1 MQCSVCG
8 APATNMTPGDF
19 DGLVVSC
26 PHCGHYEISGTVMN
40 QFLRM
45 SLTERK
51 DVLEH
56 ASRQAPQGHRPAITS
71 SSF

>member
-8 APATNMTPGDF
+8 ASAINMTPGDF

-26 PHCGHYEISGTVMN
+26 PHCGDYEVTGTVMN

-45 SLTERK
+45 TLTERK
-51 DVLEH
+51 DALED
-56 ASRQAPQGHRPAITS
+56 ARRQTPQGHKPAITS
-71 SSF
+71 ASF